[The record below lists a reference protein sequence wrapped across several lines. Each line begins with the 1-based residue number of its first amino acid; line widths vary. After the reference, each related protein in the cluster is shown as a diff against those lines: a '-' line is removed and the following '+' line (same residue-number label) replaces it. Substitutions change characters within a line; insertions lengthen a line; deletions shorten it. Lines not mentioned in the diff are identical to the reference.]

1 MTRIK
6 YSEELIKFMSL
17 FGAVTKSR
25 VKDCFFDDYGQLFFI
40 INQGDIRKAVGKNG
54 TNIIKIKSMIK
65 RKFRV
70 VEFNSDISQF
80 LKNLVYPLVLKEI
93 ELKDSIFEIK
103 GLDTK
108 TKGLLIGR
116 NAMNI
121 KNYEN
126 IIKRYF
132 DIGGLKVI

>member
-25 VKDCFFDDYGQLFFI
+25 VKDCFFDEYGQLFFI
-40 INQGDIRKAVGKNG
+40 INQGDIRRAVGKNG
-54 TNIIKIKSMIK
+54 ANITKIKSMIK

-93 ELKDSIFEIK
+93 ELKDSILEIK

-132 DIGGLKVI
+132 DIAKIKVI

>member
-1 MTRIK
+1 MARIK

-17 FGAVTKSR
+17 FGAVTKAR
-25 VKDCFFDDYGQLFFI
+25 VKDCFFDEYGQLFFVVE
-40 INQGDIRKAVGKNG
+40 QGDISRAVGKKGVNV
-54 TNIIKIKSMIK
+54 IKIKSMIK

-70 VEFNSDISQF
+70 VEFNSEISQF
-80 LKNLVYPLVLKEI
+80 IKNLVYPLSLKEL
-93 ELKDSIFEIK
+93 ELNDDIIEIK
-103 GLDTK
+103 RLDTK

-126 IIKRYF
+126 IVKRYF